1 MGNVRN
7 NNPSLIEAIA
17 GGGKL
22 LGSDRWEEAMDWHR
36 SLAVLFVIFALAG
49 CVQGATG
56 QAQAPHSPRN
66 NENTQDRGSGY

>member
-1 MGNVRN
+1 MNWR
-7 NNPSLIEAIA
+7 
-17 GGGKL
+17 
-22 LGSDRWEEAMDWHR
+22 R

-56 QAQAPHSPRN
+56 QAQAPHSPRG